1 MAGELETSLTMDKHE
16 RKDKEALLELMES
29 DLSAEEK
36 VDNAAMILKH
46 QLQND
51 PDHVQ
56 NTTN

>member
-1 MAGELETSLTMDKHE
+1 MDKHE